1 MPCAKIKGH
10 RIEEGL
16 ESCCLVRLTPSHA
29 WRSKEK
35 NRDLVLG
42 RNNQNSLAHRQSW
55 MICKV
60 VFGERHR
67 GQELGKP
74 RTMWD
79 KKDLV
84 GETVEKAFPYE
95 NSYVWG
101 TCNYPNLIPVSCI
114 WFHTLT
120 DKQKFVACLTVQCP
134 VGPGHKSWWGF
145 IGK

>member
-1 MPCAKIKGH
+1 MPCAKINGH

-16 ESCCLVRLTPSHA
+16 ESFYLVRLTTTYA

-42 RNNQNSLAHRQSW
+42 RDNQNSLAHGQSR

-60 VFGERHR
+60 VLGERHH

-74 RTMWD
+74 RMMQD
-79 KKDLV
+79 KKRSC
-84 GETVEKAFPYE
+84 GETIEKAFPYE

-101 TCNYPNLIPVSCI
+101 TCNYPNPIPVSCI
-114 WFHTLT
+114 WFHSLT
-120 DKQKFVACLTVQCP
+120 DKQKFCSLLNCAMSCGA
-134 VGPGHKSWWGF
+134 GP
-145 IGK
+145 